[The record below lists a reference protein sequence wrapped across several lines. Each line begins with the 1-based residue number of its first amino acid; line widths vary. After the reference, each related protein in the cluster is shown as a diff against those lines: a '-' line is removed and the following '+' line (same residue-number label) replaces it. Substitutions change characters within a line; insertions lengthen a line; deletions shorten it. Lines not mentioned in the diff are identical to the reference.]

1 MSFFQFSFHS
11 FIHSFIHPCHLFCM
25 FPSMNF
31 CVLFTQL
38 LPIWSSWR
46 YSAVFFLNI
55 YYYLLTFGSIIHLK
69 LFFLHGVEVWV
80 IIIFFY
86 TGIQRL
92 LKKKK
97 SLSVVNYSGTFVIN
111 CYTINGWEFFWT
123 LLSSLGSL
131 FLYQYYTVLITILL
145 SKSDI

>member
-1 MSFFQFSFHS
+1 
-11 FIHSFIHPCHLFCM
+11 M

-31 CVLFTQL
+31 CVLLTQL

-55 YYYLLTFGSIIHLK
+55 YYYVLTFGSIIHLK
-69 LFFLHGVEVWV
+69 LFFVHSVEVWV
-80 IIIFFY
+80 VIFFFY
-86 TGIQRL
+86 TGIQLTQHHL
-92 LKKKK
+92 LKKKKK
-97 SLSVVNYSGTFVIN
+97 SLSVVHYSGTFVIN
-111 CYTINGWEFFWT
+111 CYTINVWEFFWT

-145 SKSDI
+145 PKSDI